1 MAAPTKT
8 KLRQGRFSLVGFQ
21 FGNHNRSR
29 KIFLSISPP
38 RPEPFHTA
46 FPFQHP
52 CNPCLPRAT
61 AKARPPTNQSPP
73 HSNQKPS
80 AQQPALPSTNHGMT
94 KPSTQQLVTR
104 ALPMTT
110 NHISQPTVA
119 PTKPCPVETRQPRSR
134 PHTTKSLAPNKPCHD
149 EALRL
154 AARALPM
161 PTNYVSQSPPHSRA
175 ARNPPHSSKGPAH
188 DDSPCRPKALHAAAT
203 NLL

>member
-1 MAAPTKT
+1 MSPTRYSKSPAPQQTKALHAAAK
-8 KLRQGRFSLVGFQ
+8 
-21 FGNHNRSR
+21 
-29 KIFLSISPP
+29 SPP
-38 RPEPFHTA
+38 QGSKSPAHRPFHCPNKT
-46 FPFQHP
+46 
-52 CNPCLPRAT
+52 CSVKGNRRVT
-61 AKARPPTNQSPP
+61 TNHISHKPSTQEPASPP